1 MNREILDQIVRDGN
15 RIFATRG
22 KVTVGT
28 IDERS
33 NPGSTTYRI
42 ELLLGE
48 ERHAIYVKTLIPGRG
63 ATEKIK
69 EDVLKEY
76 EVLCSLYDGFADMPG
91 VSVVR
96 PLAVF
101 PEYRTIVTEEAPGPT
116 LQHRLARAT
125 RPWASS
131 DDSGKAGRS
140 CYLAGKWLNKFQQLT
155 YRGNSPFSAGDI
167 VDYCNVRL
175 CDLVARPDSGVND
188 SLQEKLSDCIEAMSR
203 QAKQQENTVAGCHND
218 FAPHNMIAQDNHLC
232 VLDFGF
238 FNYDSTIYD
247 VCRFWHRLETFKTDP
262 LVSSSRIT
270 EYQESFL
277 LGYEHTVDRNA
288 SAFRLAEV
296 RFVLSSMCTLLK
308 GGSRSFVKRQV
319 DSYMYRKYLRWLNK
333 SCAIF

>member
-15 RIFATRG
+15 RIFDTGG
-22 KVTVGT
+22 KVTVGK
-28 IDERS
+28 IDECS
-33 NPGSTTYRI
+33 NPGSTTYRV
-42 ELLLGE
+42 ELFVGE
-48 ERHAIYVKTLIPGRG
+48 ERYSIYVKILIPGRG

-76 EVLCSLYDGFADMPG
+76 EVLRSLYEGFAG
-91 VSVVR
+91 ISHISVVR

-101 PEYRTIVTEEAPGPT
+101 PDYRAIVTEEARGPT
-116 LQHRLARAT
+116 LQHRLSSAT
-125 RPWASS
+125 RIWASS
-131 DDSGKAGRS
+131 HDSDKAGRS

-155 YRGNSPFSAGDI
+155 YQGNGPFSAGDL

-175 CDLVARPDSGVND
+175 CDLVARPESGVSD
-188 SLQEKLSDCIEAMSR
+188 SLQQKLSDCIEAMSR
-203 QAKQQENTVAGCHND
+203 QAKQQQNTVAGCHND

-262 LVSSSRIT
+262 LVSGGRIT

-333 SCAIF
+333 SCARF

>member
-1 MNREILDQIVRDGN
+1 MNREILNRIVREGS
-15 RIFATRG
+15 RIFSTDG
-22 KVTVGT
+22 KVTVGK
-28 IDERS
+28 IDECC
-33 NPGSTTYRI
+33 NPGSTTYRV
-42 ELLLGE
+42 ELFLGE
-48 ERHAIYVKTLIPGRG
+48 ERHAIYVKVLVPGRG
-63 ATEKIK
+63 ATERIK

-76 EVLCSLYDGFADMPG
+76 EVLCSLYEGFTGISDI
-91 VSVVR
+91 SVVR
-96 PLAVF
+96 PVAVF
-101 PEYRTIVTEEAPGPT
+101 PEYRALVTEEAPGPT
-116 LQHRLARAT
+116 LQHQLARAT

-131 DDSGKAGRS
+131 SDSGKADRS

-155 YRGNSPFSAGDI
+155 YKGNSPFSAGHI

-175 CDLVARPDSGVND
+175 SDLAARPDSGVND
-188 SLQEKLSDCIEAMSR
+188 SLQKKLSDCIEAMSI
-203 QAKQQENTVAGCHND
+203 QATQQENTVAGCHND
-218 FAPHNMIAQDNHLC
+218 YAPHNMIAQDNHLC

-238 FNYDSTIYD
+238 FNYESTIYD

-296 RFVLSSMCTLLK
+296 RFVLSSMCTLLR

-319 DSYMYRKYLRWLNK
+319 DLYVYRTYLRWLKQTCTNY
-333 SCAIF
+333 

>member
-15 RIFATRG
+15 RIFDASG
-22 KVTVGT
+22 KVTVGK
-28 IDERS
+28 IDEFS
-33 NPGSTTYRI
+33 NPGSTTCRV
-42 ELLLGE
+42 ELFVGE
-48 ERHAIYVKTLIPGRG
+48 ARYSIYVKILIPGRG
-63 ATEKIK
+63 VTEKIK
-69 EDVLKEY
+69 EDVFKEY
-76 EVLCSLYDGFADMPG
+76 GVLQSLYEGFAG
-91 VSVVR
+91 ISHISVVR

-101 PEYRTIVTEEAPGPT
+101 PDYRAIVTEEARGPT
-116 LQHRLARAT
+116 LQHRLSRAT
-125 RPWASS
+125 RIWASS
-131 DDSGKAGRS
+131 HDSDKAGRS

-155 YRGNSPFSAGDI
+155 YKGNAPFSAGDL

-175 CDLVARPDSGVND
+175 CDLVARPESGVND
-188 SLQEKLSDCIEAMSR
+188 SLQQKLSDCIEAMSR
-203 QAKQQENTVAGCHND
+203 QAKQQQNTVAGCHND

-262 LVSSSRIT
+262 LVSSRRIT

-288 SAFRLAEV
+288 SAFRLAEI

-319 DSYMYRKYLRWLNK
+319 DSYVYRKYLRWLKQTCTNY
-333 SCAIF
+333 